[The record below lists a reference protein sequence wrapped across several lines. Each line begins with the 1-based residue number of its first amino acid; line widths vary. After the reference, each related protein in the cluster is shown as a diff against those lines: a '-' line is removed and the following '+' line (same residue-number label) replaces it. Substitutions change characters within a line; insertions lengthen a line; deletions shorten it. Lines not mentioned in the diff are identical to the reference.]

1 MTEADQLWKK
11 AKLQVPDKRSRRRI
25 ATGRPRASDNPCVAE
40 SSCHSRDEGLVLGV
54 AGSRKIWWFGALT
67 LLAGAG
73 ASVGNAM
80 TCGLADARQTGGSV
94 QNGAGH

>member
-1 MTEADQLWKK
+1 M
-11 AKLQVPDKRSRRRI
+11 
-25 ATGRPRASDNPCVAE
+25 
-40 SSCHSRDEGLVLGV
+40 LGV

-73 ASVGNAM
+73 AIVGNAM